1 MNPKALTR
9 AAAVTIAW
17 IAVATIYSELSSS
30 FKELLAS
37 IGGHHW
43 IGKSVL
49 SLVVF
54 GMLYGAFAMFGND
67 RFSLRDTW
75 WLIATVV
82 LSGLAIVIFYVL
94 HFSLSL

>member
-54 GMLYGAFAMFGND
+54 GVLYGVFAMLGND

-94 HFSLSL
+94 HF

>member
-1 MNPKALTR
+1 MNSKALTR

-17 IAVATIYSELSSS
+17 VAVVTIFSELSGS
-30 FKELLAS
+30 FKALLSS

-49 SLVVF
+49 SLVLF
-54 GMLYGAFAMFGND
+54 GLLYLVLSKFGD
-67 RFSLRDTW
+67 DKLSLRDTW

-82 LSGLAIVIFYVL
+82 ISGLAILIFYLL
-94 HFSLSL
+94 HFS

>member
-9 AAAVTIAW
+9 ATAMTIAW
-17 IAVATIYSELSSS
+17 VAVVTICSELSST

-54 GMLYGAFAMFGND
+54 GVLYGVFAMFGND
-67 RFSLRDTW
+67 RFSLRDTS

-82 LSGLAIVIFYVL
+82 LSGLAIVIFYVV
-94 HFSLSL
+94 HF

>member
-17 IAVATIYSELSSS
+17 VAVVTIYSELSGA
-30 FKELLAS
+30 FKALLSS

-49 SLVVF
+49 SLV
-54 GMLYGAFAMFGND
+54 LYGLLYLVFSKFGD
-67 RFSLRDTW
+67 DKLSLRDTW
-75 WLIATVV
+75 WLLGTV
-82 LSGLAIVIFYVL
+82 LISGLAILTFYII
-94 HFSLSL
+94 HA

>member
-17 IAVATIYSELSSS
+17 VAVVTIYSELSST

-43 IGKSVL
+43 IGNRDFL
-49 SLVVF
+49 FIALLVFFVNPI
-54 GMLYGAFAMFGND
+54 LNKP
-67 RFSLRDTW
+67 S
-75 WLIATVV
+75 WLIRR
-82 LSGLAIVIFYVL
+82 
-94 HFSLSL
+94 